1 MAGLSPAVV
10 AEREQ
15 GERKEQQWQKENM
28 ATAHHEH
35 DQGKCKADS
44 KHTYQRTPSKQ
55 GLSGPTRQ
63 PAPNEKGAGAHLVAP

>member
-15 GERKEQQWQKENM
+15 AERKEQQWQKENM

-35 DQGKCKADS
+35 EHGNCKANG
-44 KHTYQRTPSKQ
+44 KQTHQRTPSDSAFP
-55 GLSGPTRQ
+55 GWR
-63 PAPNEKGAGAHLVAP
+63 GAGPQ